1 MESVRVFSALNI
13 PLWLGGTRSANATQ
27 SIAFRA
33 ARRPA
38 ILTVCRVGG
47 KLKSRQ
53 TVNLKTQTT
62 FRVGQLV
69 RHPLPP
75 YHAV

>member
-1 MESVRVFSALNI
+1 MESVRVFSALNM

-27 SIAFRA
+27 SMAFRA

-47 KLKSRQ
+47 
-53 TVNLKTQTT
+53 NL
-62 FRVGQLV
+62 
-69 RHPLPP
+69 
-75 YHAV
+75 